1 MLTDEEIRTAYRNP
15 KTGLTGLHLFA
26 RHIGEDV
33 ERVKK
38 VLLSEDPY
46 TLNKNT
52 IRHFPR
58 KLTYSPHFFNQLQI
72 DLMDV
77 SPWAAQ
83 NDNVKFL
90 FIAIDVFSRYVWV
103 YPIKNKSAE
112 TVLHCLKQLIASEGK
127 IPKYIQTDEG
137 KEFFNT
143 SMNKFCAENDIIHFH
158 TYTEIKCALAE
169 RFIRTLRMRLTRLWD
184 IRGTF
189 HYLDVLP
196 EIIEGYNN
204 GYHST
209 IKTSP
214 AEARKEENNLE
225 INETLYAKQQK
236 PEKPKFTV
244 GQHVRILMKR
254 GPFTKE
260 LVSPWSREIYTI
272 ASVNRTGSDPYVYTL
287 KDFRGHIIKGIFYT
301 QELSAVNP
309 PEKYGV
315 EILDERPAR
324 GRRQKQYLVKWV
336 GYETEA
342 PEWINADQLENL

>member
-1 MLTDEEIRTAYRNP
+1 MSLTDEEIRAAYRNP
-15 KTGLTGLHLFA
+15 KTGLTGLNLFA
-26 RHIGEDV
+26 KHIGEDV

-52 IRHFPR
+52 VRNFPR

-77 SPWAAQ
+77 SPWSAQ
-83 NDNVKFL
+83 NNGIKFL

-112 TVLHCLKQLIASEGK
+112 TVLDCLKELIASEHK
-127 IPKYIQTDEG
+127 IPKYIQTDQG

-143 SMNKFCAENDIIHFH
+143 TMNKFCAENDIIHFH

-209 IKTSP
+209 LKTTPTEAIVYISLDQGLTNSLVNGPLFIRIRTCCPIVNFGFSCRCSFVYNLSLIKRLFSGF
-214 AEARKEENNLE
+214 L
-225 INETLYAKQQK
+225 
-236 PEKPKFTV
+236 
-244 GQHVRILMKR
+244 
-254 GPFTKE
+254 
-260 LVSPWSREIYTI
+260 
-272 ASVNRTGSDPYVYTL
+272 ASV
-287 KDFRGHIIKGIFYT
+287 
-301 QELSAVNP
+301 
-309 PEKYGV
+309 GV
-315 EILDERPAR
+315 VFSVE
-324 GRRQKQYLVKWV
+324 
-336 GYETEA
+336 
-342 PEWINADQLENL
+342 